1 MIELL
6 TIYTLSADGSTYS
19 EFLVDGS
26 PVEISEYSYVA
37 ERMGTT
43 SLSGT
48 VKHHRCL
55 DALWTGREFVVLDE
69 GALLQSGV
77 SAVEKFFL
85 LHVPSSRKD
94 NTDERYEHTLDFRSA
109 RDILL
114 SGVYFCDA
122 VNPGA
127 ASAGKP
133 VNNGYEVKF
142 VGTLDEFVQRFNDVL
157 AYLGLSSR
165 FSVSLEAGVQGT
177 TESLE
182 IAFDRATLAE
192 ALARAYDVWGVPYY
206 FVGDSAVFGS
216 ADSSPLVSVEYGHDK
231 ELLSV
236 SMNNRG
242 DKIVTRIAGE
252 GGTENVPYYYPNPTP
267 KGALS
272 LGGTF
277 AAGASI
283 SDALLF
289 AQKVGTSDVL
299 TYEGKDAAFGF
310 IEVHFGGRTG
320 HSAEGGVTA
329 AVEDVEMASG
339 TEYPLWV
346 GVGADLSGGFD
357 RSLRIPL
364 YANVGC
370 EEQVDPDTLLYYVTS
385 HDPTGSYGGTY
396 SFLTRKWGD
405 VSAKGWDIVVDR
417 AEAVFGTG
425 ANAVTVPVK
434 WTEDYAEREV
444 APEDAELYAA
454 RTLSGVSVDL
464 GAVIAQLPAGT
475 DLQHVYV
482 HVFGHLASKVMW
494 QVNTGV
500 TGSPFAPAGFLA
512 ERVSAVSSFDP
523 CGWYLGDES
532 FGEDLSELGL
542 TVTGTPQEGDTL
554 TQVVSRYVTPTG
566 RIMPSIYRDSYGAAR
581 SYDADNTPPPAYAQ
595 AYVNP
600 DTGVNYVFEHEYDA
614 LEPHEHVERFDDV
627 SPSIKN
633 LQDGQGNP
641 LNVLDSV
648 YFEPGYNVR
657 DLLPD
662 GETLKYQYFFV
673 RLKALGFNLF
683 DCAIENGEMEVV
695 MSDGACA
702 GCRFKIMVDQRGHNP
717 VRVDGGVPSVDA
729 SDEQAAQ
736 QDTTSHAVWLALY
749 LDDSTFG
756 GGEYGTMPAYD
767 QASGAGPKPVSGDAF
782 TLGNIL
788 LPQAFFTAAEQELDR
803 RSVGF
808 MWKHNADKFDPSVIF
823 SRVYL
828 AQHPT
833 VRNGLSERSRLS
845 LTYDGRTFA
854 PLYVSQFTMNVKKDE
869 ALPEILVET
878 ADAVEPRTAGLEDR
892 IDEAVGKAV
901 GVVRPAGG
909 GVDFS
914 EADKR
919 YLRKDDEDTAK
930 GKITFEKGLEI
941 GKFQSGREGS
951 GGAIYS
957 NAAGEALAEVDY
969 LLVRRKATFTQLE
982 VEALRKVNGTILLS
996 MADAVLTAVEQT
1008 NAGWKCWFKTAAEDG
1023 SAVENGFAAG
1033 DQAICRT
1040 LRSNKDH
1047 YYWRLVT
1054 AVGPDWIELSASDA
1068 DAGSDAPE
1076 VGDTVVQL
1084 GNRSD
1089 AARQAA
1095 QILSCYG
1102 TDSPSYVIY
1111 AGINSYV
1118 LAGKEISGFVYR
1130 ESTPGS
1136 GTYRP
1141 HFFNYGSML
1150 LGDPSGDRVTFT
1162 PASGST
1168 PGVLEVRGRVIVQGS
1183 EGGDVDLSYLTTA
1196 LPLDEDAT
1204 LVQGGLILSKTIALT
1219 DAQGNIKAGINGLTS
1234 LGDIAAW
1241 YGGPMVDHEAIPL
1254 ASDYAKSLFR
1264 FDGSGYLAGGN
1275 IHWNSNGYGGI
1286 PGITWSRPEGS
1297 QEDVITIGGNVKL
1310 ASVDGDDVTDLIN
1323 TVRDLMVLFDWFEE
1337 VNLGTNADPAWA
1349 LRLKRKTA
1357 GLDSFDRAFVSY
1369 GDQVVLGGTP
1379 GSGGGGG
1386 GGASYLHELLDVDN
1400 ALVSPAADAVL
1411 QYDAVAHLWKGNAP
1425 ATQIGANVTGLVTGS
1440 LLQSILGDEAWDA
1453 TNTVKK
1459 FINSS
1464 IATATA
1470 TYRGNYNEYSD
1481 LGLNPSATR
1490 AQIATKLGQE
1500 ISGADDN
1507 DYCFVEIPTSTSD
1520 PTQIER
1526 TERYKYDGTSWAYEY
1541 TLNNSGFTAAQW
1553 AAINSGVTGAKVSA
1567 YDTVAGYFSNGV
1579 LGTSHLPALY
1589 LGTTQIQTAS
1599 AQQDV
1604 TGIGQL
1610 TMGYQKYL
1618 RMLDDDG
1625 NAVNV
1630 MRTSVSNSV
1639 LYLQIGSGLSGRAD
1653 AATYI
1658 YGGRGVRI
1666 TTGRSSGT
1674 THLDLTENDGGVKGA
1689 VLHGNLVMDNA
1700 AYLSLYNKPAEGA
1713 QAQTVTAMRLTAGN
1727 EFRVGEGTIA
1737 KDYATKVYGSPFYIL
1752 TGSGSSSPIRLQVTA
1767 DGIIKPYGD
1776 IVPNS
1781 NNAYDLGSAS
1791 AFFAEAYAK
1800 KLYLAAGIY
1809 IEYDSTNGYVH
1820 INAPLVTDGD
1830 QIVTGGTPGG
1840 GGTGGAT
1847 WLNDLSDVTI
1857 TTPASGNLLRYDG
1870 TKWTNVASSEVGVT
1884 TAGTV
1889 AELNSS
1895 SPTNDKR
1902 VWSPSVLSSWLA
1914 GKNYVQNVAIGTGDN
1929 SDTLAV
1935 TRGGSTSYLTIP
1947 YATTTQGFKRI
1958 AGTAAEGGYDLN
1970 TLLSGGGVTGNY
1982 SSTGYWANGPANMS
1996 YGGAM
2001 QVNCRSSESD
2011 LLAMQLAWDIKN
2023 NQQETGKLWWRDR
2036 GIVSST
2042 QTPWWGSWHLI
2053 YDDSTLTKSVL
2064 TDLLDAGAGTYVKRV
2079 GDSMSGDLTLA
2090 NNKNINALDTASSA
2104 RSLLY
2109 LSNSNN
2115 VVVGGGT
2122 RDMATGGATYI
2133 DGKTIRLY
2141 TPNANNAWTVAML
2154 VNGNQ
2159 NVTIGATDLA
2169 ADDYKLYVNGD
2180 TYIKGIIVT
2189 TGDQVVTSDIRVKR
2203 NIKPI
2208 DLSVEQIASCRAV
2221 TFDWASG
2228 GHSFGSIAQD
2238 WEPIL
2243 PEAVKDGDVKAL
2255 AYGQLALVAAINLA
2269 KHETAQDKEI
2279 RVLKDA
2285 LGKANGRI
2293 EALEKEVKLLRA
2305 N

>member
-6 TIYTLSADGSTYS
+6 TIYTLSADGSTYG

-37 ERMGTT
+37 ERMGATA
-43 SLSGT
+43 LSGT

-69 GALLQSGV
+69 GELLQRGV

-127 ASAGKP
+127 SSAGKP
-133 VNNGYEVKF
+133 VNNGWDVKF

-157 AYLGLSSR
+157 AYRGLSSR

-182 IAFDRATLAE
+182 IAFDRATLAD
-192 ALARAYDVWGVPYY
+192 ALARAYEVWGVPYY

-267 KGALS
+267 KGALA

-283 SDALLF
+283 RDALLF
-289 AQKVGTSDVL
+289 AQRVGTSDVL

-320 HSAEGGVTA
+320 HSAQGGVTA
-329 AVEDVEMASG
+329 VVENVEMVSG

-396 SFLTRKWGD
+396 SYLTRRWGD

-417 AEAVFGTG
+417 AEAVFGSG

-434 WTEDYAEREV
+434 WTEDYADREV
-444 APEDAELYAA
+444 SPEDAELYNA

-482 HVFGHLASKVMW
+482 HVFGHVASKVKW

-500 TGSPFAPAGFLA
+500 TGSPFSPAGFLA
-512 ERVSAVSSFDP
+512 ERVSAVSAFDP

-554 TQVVSRYVTPTG
+554 TQTVSRYVTPTG
-566 RIMPSIYRDSYGAAR
+566 RIMPSVYRDSHGAVR
-581 SYDADNTPPPAYAQ
+581 SYDADNTPPSAYAQ

-600 DTGVNYVFEHEYDA
+600 DTGQNYDFEHEYDA

-627 SPSIKN
+627 TPSIKN
-633 LQDGQGNP
+633 LQDGQGHA

-648 YFEPGYNVR
+648 WFDDGYNVR

-662 GETLKYQYFFV
+662 GQTLKYQYFFV

-683 DCAIENGEMEVV
+683 DCAIENGEMALV
-695 MSDGACA
+695 MSDGPCA
-702 GCRFKIMVDQRGHNP
+702 GCHFKILVTEGGKNP
-717 VRVDGGVPSVDA
+717 VQRNANGTLKKEGASGHQKGVIDA
-729 SDEQAAQ
+729 GNIQAAQ
-736 QDTTSHAVWLALY
+736 QDTTANAVWVALY
-749 LDDSTFG
+749 LDDQTFG

-767 QASGAGPKPVSGDAF
+767 KNTNSGPKPAAGDSYTAE
-782 TLGNIL
+782 NIL

-803 RSVGF
+803 RLVRF
-808 MWKHNADKFDPSVIF
+808 MWEHNADKFDPSVIF

-833 VRNGLSERSRLS
+833 VREGLSERSRLS
-845 LTYDGRTFA
+845 LSYAGRTFA
-854 PLYVSQFTMNVKKDE
+854 PLYVSQFTMNVKKGE

-901 GVVRPAGG
+901 GVVQPATGG
-909 GVDFS
+909 MDLS

-919 YLRKDDEDTAK
+919 YLRKVDEDTAK
-930 GKITFEKGLEI
+930 GKITFEKGFEV
-941 GKFQSGREGS
+941 GPFQAGREGI
-951 GGAIYS
+951 GGTIYS
-957 NAAGEALAEVDY
+957 NSAGEAVAEVDY

-996 MADAVLTAVEQT
+996 MADAVITAVGQT

-1095 QILSCYG
+1095 QIMSCYG

-1111 AGINSYV
+1111 AGIDSYA
-1118 LAGKEISGFVYR
+1118 LAGREISGFVYR
-1130 ESTPGS
+1130 ESSPGS
-1136 GTYRP
+1136 GVYRP

-1162 PASGST
+1162 PASGAT

-1196 LPLDEDAT
+1196 LPLDEDVT
-1204 LVQGGLILSKTIALT
+1204 IVDGGLILSRTIALT
-1219 DAQGNIKAGINGLTS
+1219 DAQGNVKAGISGMTS
-1234 LGDIAAW
+1234 LGNIAAW
-1241 YGGPMVDHEAIPL
+1241 YGGPMVDREAVPL

-1275 IHWNSNGYGGI
+1275 IHWGADGYGGI
-1286 PGITWSRPEGS
+1286 PGVTWSRENN
-1297 QEDVITIGGNVKL
+1297 QDVITIGGNVRL
-1310 ASVDGDDVTDLIN
+1310 ASVEGDTVTSILQTIQALPTTYVDFVSAQTVTGVKTFTNGIKIGGATLTWHPESYEGAGDGYLHVDS
-1323 TVRDLMVLFDWFEE
+1323 
-1337 VNLGTNADPAWA
+1337 A
-1349 LRLKRKTA
+1349 LVTA
-1357 GLDSFDRAFVSY
+1357 G
-1369 GDQVVLGGTP
+1369 DQIVISGTP
-1379 GSGGGGG
+1379 GQGGGG
-1386 GGASYLHELLDVDN
+1386 GGAAFLPDLEDVSNDLY
-1400 ALVSPAADAVL
+1400 APTAGMVL
-1411 QYDAVAHLWKGNAP
+1411 QYSGSEWVGNLP
-1425 ATQIGANVTGLVTGS
+1425 ATQIGANVTGLTTGS
-1440 LLQSILGDEAWDA
+1440 LIRSVLGDDFSAGWS
-1453 TNTVKK
+1453 VKD

-1464 IATATA
+1464 VATATA
-1470 TYRGNYNEYSD
+1470 TYRGSYNEYSD
-1481 LGLNPSATR
+1481 LGLQPSATH
-1490 AQIATKLGQE
+1490 AQIATALASE

-1507 DYCFVEIPTSTSD
+1507 DYCFVEIPTSAST
-1520 PTQIER
+1520 PTEIAR
-1526 TERYKYDGTSWAYEY
+1526 TERYKFNGTSWSYEY
-1541 TLNNSGFTAAQW
+1541 TLNNSGFTSEQW
-1553 AAINSGVTGAKVSA
+1553 ASINSGITSGKVSA
-1567 YDTVAGYFSNGV
+1567 YDTIVDYFSGGKI
-1579 LGTSHLPALY
+1579 LSTALPAMY
-1589 LGTTQIQTAS
+1589 IGQTPVRFTS
-1599 AQQDV
+1599 ATRDL
-1604 TGIGQL
+1604 TGIGNVTL
-1610 TMGYQKYL
+1610 DNAKYL
-1618 RMLDDDG
+1618 RAYNSAGDTLYNLAG
-1625 NAVNV
+1625 LNASNYGYLGAANSP
-1630 MRTSVSNSV
+1630 RTYIRGKTLYFRSGDSGDTTALYINAAQAAAFYGTV
-1639 LYLQIGSGLSGRAD
+1639 YLQNNNSISW
-1653 AATYI
+1653 
-1658 YGGRGVRI
+1658 
-1666 TTGRSSGT
+1666 
-1674 THLDLTENDGGVKGA
+1674 K
-1689 VLHGNLVMDNA
+1689 
-1700 AYLSLYNKPAEGA
+1700 NKPAEGA
-1713 QAQTVTAMRLTAGN
+1713 SEITIGLLNLSSSNVLTLGSGLISTGN
-1727 EFRVGEGTIA
+1727 NARAYNTYLYGGTIYFYTG
-1737 KDYATKVYGSPFYIL
+1737 DTTTGATRKWYISSA
-1752 TGSGSSSPIRLQVTA
+1752 GDFIPNDEYKIGSSSKYV
-1767 DGIIKPYGD
+1767 K
-1776 IVPNS
+1776 
-1781 NNAYDLGSAS
+1781 
-1791 AFFAEAYAK
+1791 EAYAK
-1800 KLYLAAGIY
+1800 KIYLASGIY
-1809 IEYDSTNGYVH
+1809 MEYNSTDGYVY
-1820 INAPLVTDGD
+1820 INAPLVTSGD
-1830 QIVTGGTPGG
+1830 QIVISGTPGG
-1840 GGTGGAT
+1840 GGGGGAT
-1847 WLNDLSDVTI
+1847 YINDLEDVTI
-1857 TTPASGNLLRYDG
+1857 TSAADGNVLRYNG
-1870 TKWTNVASSEVGVT
+1870 SKWVNVASTEVGIT
-1884 TAGTV
+1884 DAGSV
-1889 AELNSS
+1889 ADLNASTPS
-1895 SPTNDKR
+1895 NSKK
-1902 VWSPSVLSSWLA
+1902 VWSPSVLASWLA
-1914 GKNYVQNVAIGTGDN
+1914 GKNYVELNPGNVEQTISSNINTLDKGVVNLWRKSGNHYTFLGFSNGTTETFLGGLGFKSQSDN
-1929 SDTLAV
+1929 NLYRWIKSGTSSSYYKILDENNYSSILGSVYAPAV
-1935 TRGGSTSYLTIP
+1935 T
-1947 YATTTQGFKRI
+1947 
-1958 AGTAAEGGYDLN
+1958 GGYLP
-1970 TLLSGGGVTGNY
+1970 LSGGTM
-1982 SSTGYWANGPANMS
+1982 T
-1996 YGGAM
+1996 
-2001 QVNCRSSESD
+2001 
-2011 LLAMQLAWDIKN
+2011 
-2023 NQQETGKLWWRDR
+2023 
-2036 GIVSST
+2036 
-2042 QTPWWGSWHLI
+2042 
-2053 YDDSTLTKSVL
+2053 
-2064 TDLLDAGAGTYVKRV
+2064 
-2079 GDSMSGDLTLA
+2079 GDLTLA
-2090 NNKNINALDTASSA
+2090 NNKNINAIDTGSTA
-2104 RSLLY
+2104 RSILY
-2109 LSNSNN
+2109 MSNSNN
-2115 VVVGGGT
+2115 LVLGGGT
-2122 RDMATGGATYI
+2122 RDITTGGNTYI

-2141 TPNANNAWTVAML
+2141 TPNAQNTWTVAML

-2159 NVTIGATDLA
+2159 NVTIGSSDLA
-2169 ADDYKLYVNGD
+2169 GTDCKLYVNGA
-2180 TYIKGIIVT
+2180 IVS
-2189 TGDQVVTSDIRVKR
+2189 TGDQVVTSDIRMKT
-2203 NIKPI
+2203 NLKPI
-2208 DLSVEQIASCRAV
+2208 ELSVEQIAKCRAV
-2221 TFDWASG
+2221 TFDWTTG

-2243 PEAVKDGDVKAL
+2243 PEAVHDGKTLSL
-2255 AYGQLALVAAINLA
+2255 AYAQTGTVGVIVVAQEVVSVKVDIS
-2269 KHETAQDKEI
+2269 KIKTHETEQDKEI
-2279 RVLKDA
+2279 RELKE
-2285 LGKANGRI
+2285 R
-2293 EALEKEVKLLRA
+2293 EAEQDRENLQLRKRVADLEKEVKRLRA